1 MFWQPEVK
9 QPLSDYTISI
19 PDSLYEKAQ
28 RVAQQTSQSVE
39 DVIRMRLEGA
49 LDEPL
54 FDLPVDEKAEL
65 KAMAYMSND
74 ALFSMMREQMQPA
87 KQERMSVLM
96 QKNSQGTISEDEREE
111 LAALVEDGERLT
123 LRKATA
129 MNLLMERGYD
139 VHLDDMKAADE

>member
-1 MFWQPEVK
+1 M
-9 QPLSDYTISI
+9 SDYTISI

-28 RVAQQTSQSVE
+28 RVAQQTSQSVD
-39 DVIRMRLEGA
+39 DVIRVRLEGA

-65 KAMAYMSND
+65 KAMAYMSDD

-87 KQERMSVLM
+87 KQERISALM
-96 QKNSQGTISEDEREE
+96 QQNSQGTISDDERKE

-139 VHLDDMKAADE
+139 IHLDDMKAADNLFNPIQLS